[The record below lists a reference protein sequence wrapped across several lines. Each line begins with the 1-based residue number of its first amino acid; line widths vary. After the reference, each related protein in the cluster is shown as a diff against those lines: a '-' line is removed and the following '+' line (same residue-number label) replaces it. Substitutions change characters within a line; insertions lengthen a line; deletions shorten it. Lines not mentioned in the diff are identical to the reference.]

1 MWPGPLASSHAGPP
15 LPQGYHSEGG
25 IAGLTSPNPDGH
37 PGQKAGGWGQLAG
50 QGICS
55 GSVHSPSPAS
65 LYPESLTQPS
75 PRLQDLTEGAKMR
88 LICSVITQ
96 AQAGRWGACILL
108 TPHHVNNHGDL

>member
-37 PGQKAGGWGQLAG
+37 PGQKVGGWGQLAG

-55 GSVHSPSPAS
+55 GGLHSPPHLLSILSP
-65 LYPESLTQPS
+65 LP
-75 PRLQDLTEGAKMR
+75 
-88 LICSVITQ
+88 
-96 AQAGRWGACILL
+96 
-108 TPHHVNNHGDL
+108 TPYLDSRTSQKRPK

>member
-15 LPQGYHSEGG
+15 LPQDYHGKG
-25 IAGLTSPNPDGH
+25 RIAGLTSPNPDGH
-37 PGQKAGGWGQLAG
+37 PGQKAGGWGQLVG

-55 GSVHSPSPAS
+55 GGLHGPSPAS
-65 LYPESLTQPS
+65 LYPESLTQPL
-75 PRLQDLTEGAKMR
+75 PRLQDLIEEAKMR

-96 AQAGRWGACILL
+96 VQAGRWGAYILL